1 MLDLKGEGDIDLERN
16 LIYFG
21 RTKNRKLKV
30 VPMNSA
36 AREAVEWFLNNGKG
50 EFLVS
55 WPWGDRVGKT
65 TVYDAFKQACGEAGA
80 ENFRFHDL
88 RHTAASY
95 LVMSGVDLPTV
106 KEILGHREIEM
117 TLRYSHLAP
126 AHKAKAVEQLG
137 KAFQQIAEGQSA
149 EKTEAVSGG
158 KNPTNLERFRN
169 VLLVKS
175 GRGLSVVSP
184 KDATN
189 QELNSNSNWWRR
201 GESNPRPKVFHQ
213 ICLHA

>member
-1 MLDLKGEGDIDLERN
+1 MNFLPAIRITGPVDV
-16 LIYFG
+16 G
-21 RTKNRKLKV
+21 RTN
-30 VPMNSA
+30 PTSGIP
-36 AREAVEWFLNNGKG
+36 FKG
-50 EFLVS
+50 PF
-55 WPWGDRVGKT
+55 WT
-65 TVYDAFKQACGEAGA
+65 TRCLSSL
-80 ENFRFHDL
+80 RSSTTPTHP

-137 KAFQQIAEGQSA
+137 KAFQQITEGQPA
-149 EKTEAVSGG
+149 EKAEAVSSGQ
-158 KNPTNLERFRN
+158 NPANLERFRN

-175 GRGLSVVSP
+175 GRGLSVISP

-189 QELNSNSNWWRR
+189 QELNSTSKWWRR
-201 GESNPRPKVFHQ
+201 GESNPRPKVFRQ
-213 ICLHA
+213 K

>member
-1 MLDLKGEGDIDLERN
+1 
-16 LIYFG
+16 
-21 RTKNRKLKV
+21 
-30 VPMNSA
+30 
-36 AREAVEWFLNNGKG
+36 
-50 EFLVS
+50 
-55 WPWGDRVGKT
+55 
-65 TVYDAFKQACGEAGA
+65 
-80 ENFRFHDL
+80 
-88 RHTAASY
+88 
-95 LVMSGVDLPTV
+95 
-106 KEILGHREIEM
+106 M

-201 GESNPRPKVFHQ
+201 GESNPRPKVFRQ
-213 ICLHA
+213 I